1 MHVARRT
8 LISLAAALGI
18 VVLAVLP
25 AQAAPSQQDQNW
37 LVTAHQGNL
46 AEIAAGQA
54 ALQQSS
60 NAEVRDLGQMII
72 DDHQRLDADVTAAA
86 GQLGVTLPGTP
97 NATQQAELAQVSGL
111 TGEEFDRAWIAW
123 QITAHRQA
131 LAAGEQEVASGSD
144 PAVTALAA
152 AAAPVIQSHLDMTLA
167 LAQAYG
173 VPTSVAA
180 GNGGSAAESSR
191 GLGLGLAAGGL
202 LVIVLSGAALVRRAR
217 A

>member
-1 MHVARRT
+1 MHVVRRT
-8 LISLAAALGI
+8 LVALAAVLGI
-18 VVLAVLP
+18 VVLAGLP
-25 AQAAPSQQDQNW
+25 AQAAPSQQDQDW
-37 LVTAHQGNL
+37 LITAHQGNL

-60 NAEVRDLGQMII
+60 TAEVRELGQMII
-72 DDHQRLDADVTAAA
+72 DDHQRLDADLTATAQ
-86 GQLGVTLPGTP
+86 QLGVTLPTTP

-111 TGEEFDRAWIAW
+111 TGAEFDRAWTAW

-131 LAAGEQEVASGSD
+131 LAAGEQEVTSGSD

-167 LAQAYG
+167 LAQTIG
-173 VPTSVAA
+173 VPTAVSA
-180 GNGGSAAESSR
+180 GNGGTAAESTR
-191 GLGLGLAAGGL
+191 GLGLGVAAAGL
-202 LVIVLSGAALVRRAR
+202 LVLTLSGAALVRRAR